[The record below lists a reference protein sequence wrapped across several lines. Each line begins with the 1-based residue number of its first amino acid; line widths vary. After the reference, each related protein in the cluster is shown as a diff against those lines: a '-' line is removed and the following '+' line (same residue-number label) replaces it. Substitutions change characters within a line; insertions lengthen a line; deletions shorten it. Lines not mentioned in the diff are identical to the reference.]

1 MFLICTS
8 MFTIQHHLEYPF
20 KNKSLN
26 VLKHV
31 KYPKQK
37 VTSDF
42 ITEVISILLYF

>member
-1 MFLICTS
+1 MFPICTS
-8 MFTIQHHLEYPF
+8 MFKIQHDLEYRF
-20 KNKSLN
+20 KKKPLN